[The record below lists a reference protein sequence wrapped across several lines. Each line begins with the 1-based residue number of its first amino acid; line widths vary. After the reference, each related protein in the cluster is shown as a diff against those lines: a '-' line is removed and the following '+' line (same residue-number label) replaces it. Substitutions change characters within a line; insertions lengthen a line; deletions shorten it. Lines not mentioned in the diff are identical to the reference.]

1 MNNLENKE
9 IELLADFD
17 DVLTVENLRKILK
30 VRKKYLLQVIS

>member
-17 DVLTVENLRKILK
+17 DVLTVADLREILK
-30 VRKKYLLQVIS
+30 IR